1 MDMWQGVK
9 SAAGREVMAP
19 GQILWEKQFHFH
31 NSHLKRSRKLP
42 AQISCVAV
50 AQTVPATLEWWKPF
64 SHSGSLSWAFW
75 SFLRRMA
82 PKQTFCWSRGE
93 LMNRRSSWREFG
105 FNPVA
110 CHPLIV
116 HTLERTSKLWA
127 TSLALSARFFWAP
140 PSEVYY
146 VLRPSTW
153 FVLFQPWGLYR
164 ATWNSSLSLYV
175 RLSTLP
181 LLCIMSSASPAS
193 VFCG

>member
-19 GQILWEKQFHFH
+19 GQILWEKQFRFH
-31 NSHLKRSRKLP
+31 NSQLKKEQKTTCTNQL
-42 AQISCVAV
+42 
-50 AQTVPATLEWWKPF
+50 
-64 SHSGSLSWAFW
+64 SGSCSNRPSDSWMVKAILPFWAWAFW

-82 PKQTFCWSRGE
+82 PKQTFCWSQGE

-105 FNPVA
+105 FNPVV